1 MDYTFQIVDYVML
14 CLTILFSIGIGLYYA
29 IFKKQNTPEE
39 YLHGGRVMNPYAVAF
54 SIVSGII
61 SGIIMTSLP
70 TDIYYFGSHYGFLQ
84 TPATLIAY
92 SISYFCVIPVF
103 HKLQLTSIFHYFELR
118 FNSKVR
124 KLSSFM
130 FTFQVILQMPLV
142 LFVTVLVVAQVSR
155 VNLSHVTLLI
165 SFICTTYTIFGGI
178 KAVVWTDAL
187 QFLVMLGAMITVLII
202 GTISVGGIENLFRI
216 SYENGRIK
224 FDFDYDMTKRD
235 TVWGVMLTLIFQS
248 LSLSGIAQGT
258 IQKMLS
264 LKNFSDIKRAYLF
277 TILSWILLLTLG
289 TLIGLMLLA
298 RYVMCDPL
306 ITKQISKPD
315 QLMPYAILNI
325 SRTHPGLLGVYVA
338 GIVSC
343 GLSTLSA
350 NLNSLSA
357 TIFNDFLRNCLPQP
371 IIRKHEMLILKLI
384 VLLAGVTCT
393 VLTYVVEHLGN
404 VLPLLVNLLAL
415 TGSPIVGLF
424 FAGLFFP
431 SVNSKGALIGGISSL
446 LILSWLIISTFW
458 YKISNRVEYPT
469 LPTFI
474 TSCNISEIANIS
486 TTSTDK
492 IFNNDP
498 TVPIMYQISHYYYNP
513 IGALTVI
520 IISILISYL
529 TKKKN
534 HYVKDDY
541 LSPLVL
547 YFRKKIS
554 YSKYKSVELRDINS

>member
-1 MDYTFQIVDYVML
+1 MDFQIIDYVTL
-14 CLTILFSIGIGLYYA
+14 CLTFLLSIGIGLYYA

-39 YLHGGRVMNPYAVAF
+39 YLHGGKTLNPYAVAF
-54 SIVSGII
+54 SIVSGIL
-61 SGIIMTSLP
+61 SGIVMTSLP
-70 TDIYYFGSHYGFLQ
+70 TDIYYFGSQYGFLQ
-84 TPATLIAY
+84 TPTTLIIY
-92 SISYFCVIPVF
+92 SISYFWVIPVF
-103 HKLQLTSIFHYFELR
+103 HKLQVTSIYHYFELR

-130 FTFQVILQMPLV
+130 FTFQVVLQMPLV

-155 VNLSHVTLLI
+155 VNLSHVTLI
-165 SFICTTYTIFGGI
+165 ICFICTTYTIFGGI

-187 QFLVMLGAMITVLII
+187 QFCVMFGAMITVLII

-216 SYENGRIK
+216 PYENGRIK

-235 TVWGVMLTLIFQS
+235 TVWGVMLGLTFQS

-264 LKNFSDIKRAYLF
+264 LKNFSDIKSAYLF
-277 TILSWILLLTLG
+277 TAISWILLLTIA
-289 TLIGLMLLA
+289 TLNGIMLVA

-306 ITKQISKPD
+306 TTKQISKPD
-315 QLMPYAILNI
+315 QLMSYAILNM
-325 SRTHPGLLGVYVA
+325 STTLPGLLGVFVA
-338 GIVSC
+338 GIVSA

-357 TIFNDFLRNCLPQP
+357 TIFNDFLRNCLPQS

-393 VLTYVVEHLGN
+393 VLTYAVEHLGN
-404 VLPLLVNLLAL
+404 ILPLLVNLLAL

-431 SVNSKGALIGGISSL
+431 SVNSKGALIGGISSF
-446 LILSWLIISTFW
+446 LILAWLIISTFW
-458 YKISNRVEYPT
+458 YKINNRVEYPT
-469 LPTFI
+469 LPIFT
-474 TSCNISEIANIS
+474 TSCNVSEIANIS
-486 TTSTDK
+486 ISSTNK

-498 TVPIMYQISHYYYNP
+498 TVPIMYQISHYYYHP
-513 IGALTVI
+513 IGAISVVVI
-520 IISILISYL
+520 GVLISFI